1 MNTPFLLTSR
11 EAANALAISERTLFS
26 LRRSGQI
33 IAVQIGKCVR
43 FSEPELKRFIASR
56 ETVEGQP
63 R

>member
-26 LRRSGQI
+26 LRKAGEI
-33 IAVQIGKCVR
+33 VAVQIGKSVR
-43 FSEPELKRFIASR
+43 FSETELRRFIARR
-56 ETVEGQP
+56 ETVEGQT